1 MGAHIM
7 GLVGILLSLTGLL
20 LASRAVDDG
29 MYVDGM
35 ILAAFGIMLV
45 FWLIGRSGQSR
56 SDG

>member
-20 LASRAVDDG
+20 LASRAADDG

-45 FWLIGRSGQSR
+45 FWLIGRSGSTR
-56 SDG
+56 AND